1 MPFQIIGVKEDCKA
15 RDQQGET
22 GSEREGRKE
31 GWREV
36 GRKSGRASE
45 KERERQSES
54 RDKRERERE
63 REKERQEKRTG
74 KLVHTC
80 DKPVK
85 KSEEAAATA
94 NSRIK
99 ICGSSFKDH
108 VGLPSR

>member
-22 GSEREGRKE
+22 GGEREGRKE

-36 GRKSGRASE
+36 GRKRGRASE
-45 KERERQSES
+45 RERERQSES
-54 RDKRERERE
+54 RDKRE

-99 ICGSSFKDH
+99 ICGSSLRDH
-108 VGLPSR
+108 VGFPSR